1 MPRQRRCRWVG
12 FQPNIF
18 YFEPR
23 GAANSEVVVL
33 RVEELESIRLKDY
46 LKIEQEEAA
55 ERMGVSQPTF
65 NRIFKEARRKIAEAL
80 VEGKAIR
87 IEGGDYVLMPESRM
101 PAPPPVIPPGWRR
114 RGGGGGGH
122 PVLK

>member
-1 MPRQRRCRWVG
+1 
-12 FQPNIF
+12 
-18 YFEPR
+18 
-23 GAANSEVVVL
+23 
-33 RVEELESIRLKDY
+33 VEELESIRLKDY